1 MVPVMDNALYHH
13 VRGIPY
19 LATLSKKSTGNLM
32 KYHGIEYVLLLLTNE
47 KISLLPKKYNC
58 TINNGHLQIPF
69 NEEKLQKRKT
79 KSIAFEN
86 PSAEELKVATVVW
99 MKHHKPIAL
108 LCKV

>member
-32 KYHGIEYVLLLLTNE
+32 KDHGIEYVLLLLTNE
-47 KISLLPKKYNC
+47 QISILPKNYNC